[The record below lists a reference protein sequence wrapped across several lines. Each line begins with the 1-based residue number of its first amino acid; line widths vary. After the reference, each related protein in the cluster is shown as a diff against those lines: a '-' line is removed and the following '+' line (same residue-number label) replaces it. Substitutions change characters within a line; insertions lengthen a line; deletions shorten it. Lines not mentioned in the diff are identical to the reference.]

1 MKSKGQRAAVTTGL
15 MGLCL
20 LFCLAVSVSVVRRC
34 EAAFYDRAAAV
45 ASVFPDKASDVMAA
59 LKIPSAA
66 DLLAGRNILSAYGY
80 NGQLLDA
87 RFIAA
92 EIIGASLLYLLCF
105 FIIAALALAAGRRR
119 EARRIADLVQYLRQ
133 VENGVYPVLP
143 RSGEDKFSH
152 LEDELYKTVSALR
165 ESREMA
171 AHGKENLAVN
181 LADISHQ
188 LKTPLTGVSLM
199 GELLLNS
206 LTDKK
211 QRQAAE
217 TIISQNSRM
226 TDLVSSLLTLS
237 KLDAGVLPL
246 NRKPVSAK
254 DVISSAV
261 QAVDPLLK
269 QKRQNLVIQGDSD
282 SVLFCD
288 FGWTAEAFGNLIKN
302 CSEHSPEG
310 SQITAAAEQNPIYT
324 QITIEDEGPGFS
336 PEDIP
341 HLFERFY
348 RGKQA
353 VRESIGIGLALAKS
367 IVERQGGELYAE
379 NSKDCSARY
388 VIRFYEHAPEENNEY
403 MRSLTPNC

>member
-20 LFCLAVSVSVVRRC
+20 LFCLAISVSVVRRC

-92 EIIGASLLYLLCF
+92 EIISVSLLYLLCF

-133 VENGVYPVLP
+133 VESGVYP
-143 RSGEDKFSH
+143 
-152 LEDELYKTVSALR
+152 
-165 ESREMA
+165 
-171 AHGKENLAVN
+171 
-181 LADISHQ
+181 
-188 LKTPLTGVSLM
+188 
-199 GELLLNS
+199 
-206 LTDKK
+206 
-211 QRQAAE
+211 
-217 TIISQNSRM
+217 
-226 TDLVSSLLTLS
+226 
-237 KLDAGVLPL
+237 
-246 NRKPVSAK
+246 
-254 DVISSAV
+254 V

-269 QKRQNLVIQGDSD
+269 QNRQNLVIQGDND

-324 QITIEDEGPGFS
+324 QITIEDEGSGFS

-353 VRESIGIGLALAKS
+353 VRGSIGIGLALAKS